1 MEQIDLVKLVNDQYK
16 NDELKDSSHN
26 TFALH
31 CLQKYQELSFVN
43 QRKLLIDFF
52 VFFRDNGENHIGKSV
67 EEFVDMYINKKK

>member
-16 NDELKDSSHN
+16 NDELKDGSYKV
-26 TFALH
+26 FALS

-52 VFFRDNGENHIGKSV
+52 MFFRDNGENHIGKSV
-67 EEFVDMYINKKK
+67 EEFVDIYINKKK